1 MKNVIITKEQLEFLV
16 ANKKKISENIKDSDH
31 KMFKQQLY
39 TIEQI
44 AKQLHDMVD
53 DDTELEDWV
62 VSKVAVA
69 DHIMTAVAKNILYGE
84 SQDDLSGMDKLN
96 PDELIIGK

>member
-1 MKNVIITKEQLEFLV
+1 MKNIVITREQLEFLIE
-16 ANKKKISENIKDSDH
+16 NRKKIKENVKESDH

-44 AKQLHDMVD
+44 AKQLHEIVD
-53 DDTELEDWV
+53 DQTELEDWV
-62 VSKVAVA
+62 VSKIAVA
-69 DHIMTAVAKNILYGE
+69 DHILTAVAKNIMYGE